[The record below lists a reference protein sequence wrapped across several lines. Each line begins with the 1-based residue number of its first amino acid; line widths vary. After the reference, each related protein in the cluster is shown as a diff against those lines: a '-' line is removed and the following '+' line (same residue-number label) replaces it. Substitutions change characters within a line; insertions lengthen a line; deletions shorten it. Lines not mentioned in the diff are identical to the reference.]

1 MPDPHNRHQP
11 AVLPDRP
18 TPETAATADHP
29 SARPSLVTPTPA
41 PSPAVPLPAI
51 PLPAVPLPATSSPIA
66 PSSAVAA
73 DFPRPQYRGAQN
85 RHSILLVAAVAA
97 ASLGLGGYFLISSKS
112 NATTPAAYANQSGRI
127 TVEVTSTPTHTPA
140 AEAPFAAA
148 VPQAQVV
155 FDPPTAYITDSL
167 TADPGCVGYTD
178 ATNASSAAL
187 GDTPTAAAATAALAA
202 LGASLQKASG
212 QAQDPTLAAALAA
225 EAGFVQED
233 QPILV
238 TALTSGDSEDEVAAY
253 QPIEDTDDYVSA
265 VCGSDLAATGPN
277 D

>member
-1 MPDPHNRHQP
+1 MSDPHNRHQP

-18 TPETAATADHP
+18 TPETAAPAEPET
-29 SARPSLVTPTPA
+29 ARPFLVTPTPA
-41 PSPAVPLPAI
+41 PSPAIASPTAPPPAA
-51 PLPAVPLPATSSPIA
+51 PAE
-66 PSSAVAA
+66 
-73 DFPRPQYRGAQN
+73 FPRPQYRGAQN

-155 FDPPTAYITDSL
+155 FDPPTVYITDSL

-187 GDTPTAAAATAALAA
+187 GDTPTAAAAAAALAA

-225 EAGFVQED
+225 EAGFVQQD

-265 VCGSDLAATGPN
+265 VCGSDLATAGST